1 MLFNIIFK
9 QYLNIFIRNFVLCI
23 QIRFVSTEKTTRIAS
38 RASCS
43 SNNCDDNDM
52 LKQMRMLY
60 CRSNRL
66 VRLFSKC
73 SKPVLLELCKSFC
86 TVFYC
91 SYFWTNYKKTT
102 FSKIRV
108 AYNNVYHK
116 ILDVP
121 KRGSAST
128 MFESNGIPNFEALI
142 RKSIFSFNYRLQ
154 TSCNSLI
161 CTIEESWIMRNV
173 IWKTWDDKL
182 YIKMIMHF

>member
-1 MLFNIIFK
+1 MNKLPVNTF
-9 QYLNIFIRNFVLCI
+9 
-23 QIRFVSTEKTTRIAS
+23 
-38 RASCS
+38 S

-73 SKPVLLELCKSFC
+73 SKPVLLELCRSF
-86 TVFYC
+86 

-108 AYNNVYHK
+108 AYNNVYRK

-121 KRGSAST
+121 KRDSAST
-128 MFESNGIPNFEALI
+128 MFVTNGIPNFEALI
-142 RKSIFSFNYRLQ
+142 RKPIFSFNSRLQ

-161 CTIEESWIMRNV
+161 CTIEESWIVRNV

-182 YIKMIMHF
+182 YT